1 MWVDYKHVDV
11 EIGDD
16 YQFFRPFSLLLF
28 KERVNVMIKFT
39 HSTPHFKYKFLYYH
53 HLCLQ

>member
-1 MWVDYKHVDV
+1 MCVDYKHADV

-16 YQFFRPFSLLLF
+16 YQFFRPFSLLL
-28 KERVNVMIKFT
+28 KQRLNAMIKFT

>member
-11 EIGDD
+11 GIGDD
-16 YQFFRPFSLLLF
+16 YQFFRPFSLLL
-28 KERVNVMIKFT
+28 KQRLNAMMKFT